1 MIYHTALPVLFGV
14 KVYAD
19 ALWKVVESRN
29 IEVNLNSALVEV
41 NPDKKEA
48 IFENIQSPEKIK
60 VCNANSQCIKS
71 TLNTK

>member
-14 KVYAD
+14 KKYAD

-41 NPDKKEA
+41 NTDKKEA
-48 IFENIQSPEKIK
+48 IFENLQSAEKEK
-60 VCNANSQCIKS
+60 VLL
-71 TLNTK
+71 LNIF